1 MSFGTH
7 CNVQEIPRINKRE
20 TFDIKS
26 TYFSNTRL
34 LHWPKY
40 CNSFFSHLEM
50 NIYLYGGNNKGG
62 GGWGYV
68 DNCGECIKILLKM

>member
-26 TYFSNTRL
+26 TYFSNTRDFYIDPNIL
-34 LHWPKY
+34 TV
-40 CNSFFSHLEM
+40 FHLAM
-50 NIYLYGGNNKGG
+50 NIYLYG
-62 GGWGYV
+62 
-68 DNCGECIKILLKM
+68 E